1 MVNGVNKLG
10 QSVEASVRKDEEEE
24 DKKLHVKSYLE
35 RERAEGTGPIR
46 INTQLELSE
55 DLYSMAFV
63 SFLLPEYIYFHKN
76 VKDNENGADD
86 TDVDKAE

>member
-1 MVNGVNKLG
+1 M
-10 QSVEASVRKDEEEE
+10 R
-24 DKKLHVKSYLE
+24 
-35 RERAEGTGPIR
+35 
-46 INTQLELSE
+46 TQLELSE

-86 TDVDKAE
+86 TDVDKAEQNSEDKSQKEGGEEEEDEEMDKHLE